1 MHGPVKV
8 ISFMNRFDSELRLM
22 LAYTTVLLACV
33 ALASCSNGPAE
44 IWSAKVLSPDGSR
57 VAHAYTLQ
65 SSGMGTASVGTG
77 VYIER
82 PGSSTPS
89 TQVAGFGNES
99 AYPAGVTAVKLTW
112 VGNSRLEVTYAKGAE
127 LNFKAAQAD
136 GVEIAVHKD

>member
-1 MHGPVKV
+1 MKKLIAG
-8 ISFMNRFDSELRLM
+8 LRQS
-22 LAYTTVLLACV
+22 AANSASLLACV
-33 ALASCSNGPAE
+33 ALASCSSDIAD
-44 IWSAKVLSPDGSR
+44 IWSAKVPSPDGSR

-89 TQVAGFGNES
+89 TQVAGFSNES
-99 AYPAGVTAVKLTW
+99 AYPAGVTAVKMTW
-112 VGNSRLEVTYAKGAE
+112 VGNSQLEVTYARGAE
-127 LNFKAAQAD
+127 LNFKATQAE